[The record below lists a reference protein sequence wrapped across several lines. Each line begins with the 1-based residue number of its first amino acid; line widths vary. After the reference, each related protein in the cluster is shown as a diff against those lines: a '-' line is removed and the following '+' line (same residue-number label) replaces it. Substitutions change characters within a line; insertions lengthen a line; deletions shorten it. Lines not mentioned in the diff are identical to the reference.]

1 MGNYRLQALILV
13 HVHNNILDDMN
24 LPDVANQFI
33 DRKDSCKQ
41 TFKHI
46 SQNYKLIDCH
56 QQMRTVLLL
65 PQNDLI

>member
-1 MGNYRLQALILV
+1 
-13 HVHNNILDDMN
+13 MN
-24 LPDVANQFI
+24 LPDVENQFI

-56 QQMRTVLLL
+56 QQMRIVLLL